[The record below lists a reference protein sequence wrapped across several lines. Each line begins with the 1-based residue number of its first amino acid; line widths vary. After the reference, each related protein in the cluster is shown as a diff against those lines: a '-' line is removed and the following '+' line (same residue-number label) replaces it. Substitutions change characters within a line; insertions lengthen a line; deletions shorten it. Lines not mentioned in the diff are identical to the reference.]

1 MNEEEKTLNL
11 DDVKFLLEKVYAAQQ
26 AGNHVIFRHSN
37 YSTEVIAMQGEIS
50 EEKEWDKQLFICI
63 ITHQRSRKLH
73 IMNAFCILKNWQ
85 VRNMIINFLLKK
97 YSQNESA
104 LEQEPTSF
112 LLLRRKAALAELI
125 AMDMKKNGVH
135 R

>member
-50 EEKEWDKQLFICI
+50 EEKEWDKKFYMYNDAPEEQKATYNEC
-63 ITHQRSRKLH
+63 
-73 IMNAFCILKNWQ
+73 FCILKNWQ
-85 VRNMIINFLLKK
+85 VRNMTINFVLHK
-97 YSQNESA
+97 YNQTEAA
-104 LEQEPTSF
+104 LESQSASQR
-112 LLLRRKAALAELI
+112 LLEQKSCTGWDVAKSLKR
-125 AMDMKKNGVH
+125 NGVPTK
-135 R
+135 